1 MIVKFDDKTY
11 QFDKRMTV
19 RRLLEELR
27 LNPEAHIV
35 IVDGQI
41 KTPDIV
47 ISETSEVRI
56 VRAVSGG

>member
-1 MIVKFDDKTY
+1 
-11 QFDKRMTV
+11 MTV
-19 RRLLEELR
+19 RKLLEELG

-41 KTPDIV
+41 KTPDIT
-47 ISETSEVRI
+47 IDEASEVRI